1 MPAQTIPRTSAE
13 RPKLAL
19 AVVLVAVFMDMVDST
34 IVNVALPQVQRS
46 LDAGDAE
53 AQWILAG
60 YSLTFALALITGGRI
75 GDIFGRKRVFL
86 TGVAGFTIASTLCGA
101 AINPEI
107 LIGARFAQGISAAL
121 MVPQVMSIIVIMFG
135 QRERYKALAVYGA
148 VLSLGNVSGPLLGGL
163 LTEYNVFG
171 LHWRAIFYVNV
182 PIGVLTFT
190 GAALFMPESRSDRP
204 LRVDLVGIGLISL
217 VSFALMYP
225 LIQGRE
231 AGWPVWMII
240 MLVAAIP
247 LLVLFHYSQRYRD
260 RRDGSALVPPELL
273 RHRSFVIGL
282 VILLTLY
289 TGLASLF
296 LVLSYDFQQGMGWSP
311 IKTALSWLGWPIGI
325 TATSGFAQRFGATHG
340 RRLIQIGLVTMSAGI
355 LLLIGLMTGYGPAVA
370 WWQVATPT
378 LVMGLGMGL
387 CVSILTNVVLADVPE
402 HSAGAGSGVTNAI
415 LQLGA
420 ATGIAVVGLIFFGLA
435 SAGPATAENL
445 TSAASTTL
453 WYHAAAFIMSAALA
467 PLLRPARRPAP
478 VPAP

>member
-1 MPAQTIPRTSAE
+1 MTTETPARTAAGHAN
-13 RPKLAL
+13 LAL
-19 AVVLVAVFMDMVDST
+19 TVVLVAVFMDMVDST
-34 IVNVALPQVQRS
+34 IVNIALPHIQAD
-46 LDAGDAE
+46 LGAGSAE

-60 YSLTFALALITGGRI
+60 YSLTFALVLITGGRI

-86 TGVAGFTIASTLCGA
+86 TGVAGFIIASVLCGA
-101 AINPEI
+101 AVDPGM
-107 LIGARFAQGISAAL
+107 LIGARLFQGVSAAL
-121 MVPQVMSIIVIMFG
+121 MVPQVMSVIMIMF
-135 QRERYKALAVYGA
+135 QERARYKAFAVYGA

-182 PIGVLTFT
+182 PIGLLTFL
-190 GAALFMPESRSDRP
+190 GAALFMPESKSDRP
-204 LRVDLVGIGLISL
+204 LRVDYAGIGLISL

-231 AGWPVWMII
+231 AGWPAWMIVL
-240 MLVAAIP
+240 LVAAVP
-247 LLVLFHYSQRYRD
+247 LLVVFHLAQRRRD

-273 RHRSFVIGL
+273 RHRSFVVGL
-282 VILLTLY
+282 VMLLVLY

-296 LVLSYDFQQGMGWSP
+296 LVLSYDFQQGLGWSP

-325 TATSGFAQRFGATHG
+325 TATSGIAQRFGATHG
-340 RRLIQIGLVTMSAGI
+340 RQLIQAGLLVMSAGM
-355 LLLIGLMTGYGPAVA
+355 LVLIWLMSSSGTTVS
-370 WWQVATPT
+370 WWEVATPT

-402 HSAGAGSGVTNAI
+402 HNAGAGSGVTNAI

-420 ATGIAVVGLIFFGLA
+420 AAGIAIVGLIFFGQL
-435 SAGPATAENL
+435 SSGPPTAETV

-453 WYHAAAFIMSAALA
+453 WYNAAVFLVSAALT
-467 PLLRPARRPAP
+467 PLLRPARRPK
-478 VPAP
+478 PAAA